1 MSLCQLMVTGGFEAP
16 RLRCKFS
23 LHAPGEAFTVG
34 LLDRIKPARANGLKG
49 EFTLK
54 SKTHIFT
61 LYAPCCLS
69 NME

>member
-16 RLRCKFS
+16 RLTCKFS
-23 LHAPGEAFTVG
+23 LHAPDKAFTVG
-34 LLDRIKPARANGLKG
+34 LLDRIKPAQANSLNG

-54 SKTHIFT
+54 SKMHIFT
-61 LYAPCCLS
+61 LYTLCCLS